1 MLSANTLPNTTPP
14 WPALVRAEQI
24 FSTEQVFS
32 GANNKKKK
40 AASCSAMNV
49 ANVRTL

>member
-1 MLSANTLPNTTPP
+1 MLSANTLSNTTPQ

-32 GANNKKKK
+32 GASKKKN
-40 AASCSAMNV
+40 ATSCSAINV